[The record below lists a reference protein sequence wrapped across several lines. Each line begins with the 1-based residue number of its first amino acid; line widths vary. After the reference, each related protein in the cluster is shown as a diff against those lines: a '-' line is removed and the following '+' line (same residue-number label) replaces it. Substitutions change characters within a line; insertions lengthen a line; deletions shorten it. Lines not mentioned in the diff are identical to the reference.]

1 MLLIVNSTPYAP
13 WQNLTSV
20 FNQLGYTKIL
30 SKQLNEWKQDTPIE
44 GILLDNQLEKA
55 ILSGD
60 NLNSLKILESS
71 IAKNLDILFFYEDP
85 AYTLARALEHKADI
99 TVVMEEWFQISK
111 YMIVFNK
118 KNRIRCKLI
127 NLKNTFNNING
138 FAQLLCK
145 NDLVNKIPEIDSP
158 EPNKIY
164 MWIAA
169 QLLEK
174 TQELAPVFQELEAS
188 AKQILGKKIA

>member
-60 NLNSLKILESS
+60 NLNSLKILESN
-71 IAKNLDILFFYEDP
+71 IAKNLDI
-85 AYTLARALEHKADI
+85 
-99 TVVMEEWFQISK
+99 
-111 YMIVFNK
+111 
-118 KNRIRCKLI
+118 
-127 NLKNTFNNING
+127 
-138 FAQLLCK
+138 
-145 NDLVNKIPEIDSP
+145 
-158 EPNKIY
+158 
-164 MWIAA
+164 
-169 QLLEK
+169 
-174 TQELAPVFQELEAS
+174 
-188 AKQILGKKIA
+188 